1 MEINKLFIL
10 WEMFHERLRLIN
22 WLNIFFN
29 DLSMFSIE
37 NSQLQNFTE
46 KRYQK
51 LKSFPVSLL
60 YVSPQRQGEKR
71 EED

>member
-51 LKSFPVSLL
+51 LK
-60 YVSPQRQGEKR
+60 
-71 EED
+71 